1 MQKIFS
7 SLCLTC
13 QYGAQHV
20 LKEEIS
26 HCYPDLR
33 FSYSRGAFSTWLF
46 DPVRFK
52 PLDHETMISTGA
64 HCSENHKT
72 NKNTRLLETVFGRS
86 CILSMGKITCPGETD
101 PATMTDA
108 FWNQVVEAIDSVPES
123 PWFSSGI
130 HRIHVWQP
138 DTQEPGKH
146 RFEPGVTSLAQ
157 EIQRKIVQNCPGDVK
172 QRLAPNDQ
180 DAWQAIE
187 GYLGETCLDCIVV
200 APDEWWIGTHRVVDE
215 HSRWPGG
222 LLPLQL
228 PSDAVSRAW
237 LKFEEGL
244 RWSGFPIGQGSHC
257 VDIGS
262 APGGGSQA
270 LLARDAFVVGVD
282 PAEMDPAVLAHPN
295 FVHARGKIS
304 QLKRKLFRK
313 ARWLLTDMNVAPS
326 YTLDA
331 LEELACRDDLSIRGM
346 LFTLKLFDW
355 KLATE
360 IPDYVQRIRS
370 WGFSQIN
377 VRQLQFNRQEVMV
390 AASR

>member
-13 QYGAQHV
+13 QRGAERV
-20 LKEEIS
+20 LKEEIRRD
-26 HCYPDLR
+26 YPVLR

-46 DPVRFK
+46 DPARFN
-52 PLDHETMISTGA
+52 PLQNITLPRHTAQGPKGQNS
-64 HCSENHKT
+64 
-72 NKNTRLLETVFGRS
+72 NKSSRLIETVFGRS
-86 CILSMGKITCPGETD
+86 CILSMGKIVGSDSADTTE
-101 PATMTDA
+101 MTTA
-108 FWNQVVEAIDSVPES
+108 FWNQVVQAIDSVPEC
-123 PWFSSGI
+123 PWFASGI

-138 DTQEPGKH
+138 DTEEPGKH
-146 RFEPGVTSLAQ
+146 RYEPGLTPLAQ
-157 EIQRKIVQNCPGDVK
+157 EIHGKIVQSCPDEIK
-172 QRLAPNDQ
+172 RRLAIRDPN
-180 DAWQAIE
+180 AWQSVEA
-187 GYLGETCLDCIVV
+187 YLGETCLDCIVV
-200 APDEWWIGTHRVVDE
+200 APNEWWIGTHRVVDE

-228 PSDAVSRAW
+228 PNDAVSRAW

-262 APGGGSQA
+262 SPGGGSQA
-270 LLARDAFVVGVD
+270 LLARNAFVIGVD
-282 PAEMDPAVLAHPN
+282 PAEMDPSVLNHPN
-295 FVHARGKIS
+295 FIHARGKIS

-313 ARWLLTDMNVAPS
+313 SRWILTDMNVAPT

-331 LEELACRDDLSIRGM
+331 LEELARRDDLSIRGM

-355 KLATE
+355 KLAAD
-360 IPDYVQRIRS
+360 IPDNIQRIRS
-370 WGFSQIN
+370 WGFPQVN

-390 AASR
+390 AAIK

>member
-26 HCYPDLR
+26 RDYPGLR

-46 DPVRFK
+46 DPEHFK
-52 PLDHETMISTGA
+52 PLENETMKS
-64 HCSENHKT
+64 HRFQSSENRKIDKT
-72 NKNTRLLETVFGRS
+72 SRLIDTVFGRS
-86 CILSMGKITCPGETD
+86 CILSMGKIKSSDTTD
-101 PATMTDA
+101 STAMTAA
-108 FWNQVVEAIDSVPES
+108 FWQQVVDAIDSVPDS
-123 PWFSSGI
+123 SWFSAGI

-138 DTQEPGKH
+138 DAEEPGKH
-146 RFEPGVTSLAQ
+146 RYEPGLTPLAQ
-157 EIQRKIVQNCPGDVK
+157 EIQRKIVQDCPDHIK
-172 QRLAPNDQ
+172 QRLAPNDPN
-180 DAWQAIE
+180 AWQSTE

-200 APDEWWIGTHRVVDE
+200 APNEWWIGTHRVVDE

-244 RWSGFPIGQGSHC
+244 RWSEFPIGQGSHC

-282 PAEMDPAVLAHPN
+282 PAEMDPSVLAHPN

-313 ARWLLTDMNVAPS
+313 SRWLLTDMNVAPS

-331 LEELACRDDLSIRGM
+331 LEELACRDDLSIQGM

-355 KLATE
+355 KLAAE
-360 IPDYVQRIRS
+360 IPDYIQRIRA
-370 WGFSQIN
+370 WGFSQIK